1 MAAAMNHPNVSSFV
15 GPWRRRSR
23 RRRDPLLRI
32 IGWDLLVTTL
42 GFALVVTAVLLA
54 ARGLSID

>member
-1 MAAAMNHPNVSSFV
+1 MSAAMNHLHVSSFA
-15 GPWRRRSR
+15 GLWRRRS

-42 GFALVVTAVLLA
+42 GFALAVTAVLLA
-54 ARGLSID
+54 AQGLSID